1 MGDTLT
7 EVTASERKPTNCDCI
22 GACSCYLGEITL
34 SRSLMCAETL
44 VSVRLYN

>member
-7 EVTASERKPTNCDCI
+7 EVTASERKLTNYDCI
-22 GACSCYLGEITL
+22 GACSYYLGEITL
-34 SRSLMCAETL
+34 LCSLMCAEPL